1 MTASLDDVRAFWERS
16 PLASADIDAEP
27 GSAAFF
33 AAFDAIREAE
43 DCEPAWLQE
52 RIYRLTKAADK
63 SVLDIGC
70 GNGYVLSRY
79 AAAGAFTHGV
89 DITDRAIE
97 ISRRR
102 FAEMGLA
109 GEFTRIDGQRLPV
122 EDSSLD
128 VVTSMGV
135 LHHVPD
141 PDPLVDDAFR
151 ALKPG
156 GEMIIMLYYRYS
168 WQYQVLMRAKRVALA
183 SHRGRSQADAV
194 NMVDG
199 AENPLG
205 RVYSRRQ
212 ARALLARAGLRPVS
226 CEVHQLS
233 WRQLLLAPPL
243 AKLAEALLPPAGRTP
258 LRALGWNVYVRA
270 IKPE

>member
-1 MTASLDDVRAFWERS
+1 MSALFGSARRWRRPILVPSRVRLSFS
-16 PLASADIDAEP
+16 PLLMRSVRP
-27 GSAAFF
+27 KTVNPHGCKSGSTTS
-33 AAFDAIREAE
+33 RTGPENV
-43 DCEPAWLQE
+43 
-52 RIYRLTKAADK
+52 
-63 SVLDIGC
+63 VLDIGC

-79 AAAGAFTHGV
+79 AVAGAMVEGV

-97 ISRRR
+97 ISQRR
-102 FAEMGLA
+102 FSGMGLT
-109 GEFTRIDGQRLPV
+109 GSFTRIDGQVLPFA
-122 EDSSLD
+122 DSSLD

-141 PDPLVDDAFR
+141 PDPLVDEAYR
-151 ALKPG
+151 LLKPG

-168 WQYQVLMRAKRVALA
+168 WQYQVLMRMKRLALS

-205 RVYSRRQ
+205 RVYSRPQ
-212 ARALLARAGLRPVS
+212 ARALLERAGFRS
-226 CEVHQLS
+226 TFCEVHQIT
-233 WRQLLLAPPL
+233 WRQLLLVPPL
-243 AKLAEALLPPAGRTP
+243 ADLASVLLPPAGRTP

-270 IKPE
+270 VKPS

>member
-16 PLASADIDAEP
+16 PLASADISAEP
-27 GSAAFF
+27 GTPEFF
-33 AAFDAIREAE
+33 AAFDALREAE
-43 DCEPAWLQE
+43 DCEPPWLQE
-52 RIYRLTKAADK
+52 RVYHLTNGAGKR
-63 SVLDIGC
+63 VLDIGC

-79 AAAGAFTHGV
+79 AAAGAMVEGV

-97 ISRRR
+97 ISQRR
-102 FAEMGLA
+102 FSGMGLTA
-109 GEFTRIDGQRLPV
+109 SFTRIDGQVLPFA
-122 EDSSLD
+122 DSSLD

-141 PDPLVDDAFR
+141 PDPLVDEAYR
-151 ALKPG
+151 LLKPG

-168 WQYQVLMRAKRVALA
+168 WQYQVLMRMKRLALS

-205 RVYSRRQ
+205 RVYSRTQ
-212 ARALLARAGLRPVS
+212 ARALLERAGFRS
-226 CEVHQLS
+226 TFCEVHQIT
-233 WRQLLLAPPL
+233 WRQLLLVPPL
-243 AKLAEALLPPAGRTP
+243 ADLASVLLPPAGRTP
-258 LRALGWNVYVRA
+258 LRALGWNVYLRA
-270 IKPE
+270 VKPS